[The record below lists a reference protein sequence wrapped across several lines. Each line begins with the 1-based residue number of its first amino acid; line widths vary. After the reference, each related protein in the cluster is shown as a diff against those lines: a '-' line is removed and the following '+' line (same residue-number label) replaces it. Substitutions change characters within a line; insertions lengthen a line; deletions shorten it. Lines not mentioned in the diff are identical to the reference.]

1 MARLTFAEMETLV
14 QYDRASDF
22 ARVYTHDQALMKSL
36 ERRRI
41 KPTQEHTHGGR
52 VVAKSYEVPKGILSV
67 GLKPVRSAAQ
77 VAAAKESGRRLVA
90 RQRSKKLLA
99 PDTSTPPGEGVSS
112 SGARRASR

>member
-1 MARLTFAEMETLV
+1 MARLTFAEMETVL
-14 QYDRASDF
+14 QYDRTSDV

-36 ERRRI
+36 ERRKV

-90 RQRSKKLLA
+90 RQRSKKLLG
-99 PDTSTPPGEGVSS
+99 PGTPTSPAEGNSS